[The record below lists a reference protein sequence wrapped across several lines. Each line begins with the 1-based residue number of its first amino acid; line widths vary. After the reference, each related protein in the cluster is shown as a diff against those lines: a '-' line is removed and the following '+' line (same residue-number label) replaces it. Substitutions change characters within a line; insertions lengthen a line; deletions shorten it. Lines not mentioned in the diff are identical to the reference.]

1 MTDEH
6 ETNDVLSDGPHT
18 IVEAFMD
25 GEPVGPQALKD
36 ALADA
41 GAREYL
47 VDMLILREAVATLGM
62 PAASAI
68 ARRDRPSRRVS
79 WLAAAAAV
87 IVSLTAGFLAGQ
99 RGVAPV
105 AAQTVEAAV
114 HVETA
119 TAAPKP
125 TRIITLRPGVDW
137 IENAGGK

>member
-1 MTDEH
+1 MANEH
-6 ETNDVLSDGPHT
+6 ETTDVLSDGPHT

-25 GEPVGPQALKD
+25 GEPVRPQALKD

-62 PAASAI
+62 PASSAI
-68 ARRDRPSRRVS
+68 ARRDRPSRRVN

-105 AAQTVEAAV
+105 SAQTVEAAV
-114 HVETA
+114 HVQPVP
-119 TAAPKP
+119 APKP
-125 TRIITLRPGVDW
+125 TRVITLRPGVDW
-137 IENAGGK
+137 TETAGGR